1 MKKVLENL
9 DTGRLKMIQLFQRTG
24 ARFAT
29 PSEITE
35 RQDKRVWGLRKLGID
50 LLHAIF
56 AARMGDRYMVVAHN
70 PTVKKAISKE
80 KLTKRGLISLS
91 DYYLQ
96 VAHV

>member
-1 MKKVLENL
+1 
-9 DTGRLKMIQLFQRTG
+9 
-24 ARFAT
+24 
-29 PSEITE
+29 
-35 RQDKRVWGLRKLGID
+35 
-50 LLHAIF
+50 
-56 AARMGDRYMVVAHN
+56 MGDRYTVVAHN